1 MFAGRLRRGFRAGL
15 AVCGGKFVGRKWLVV
30 TSFREGAALAES
42 LSVAH
47 GFAFVVNTFAAL
59 SAADAGG
66 LVARHLARVN
76 RDRDPLFAEEVLVRK
91 FSIGKHLLLILI
103 FNIRIEVAR
112 ALLGGLECGYAD
124 SFVDRGVALRR
135 KRRSKVDEGCSH
147 LAPVAKFDGAL
158 AEAAAGDDAD
168 SVGGAAVDL
177 DKSDET
183 LAIDTFGVVDAKAFA
198 AEHGH
203 AHSENLASAEM
214 AVGNFGFAEEGVER
228 LHNLMILLMDKS
240 VDFMHCARLRGG
252 GTIRGPRCPMSEFAT
267 TISMVLKQKTGP
279 VASIAPDASVY
290 QAVEMMADRKV
301 GALLV
306 MEQQTLLGIISERD
320 YARKVILQGR
330 LSKETHVSEIMSS
343 PVISVS
349 PKHTVGE
356 CMHIITNNRIRHLPV
371 LEGNTVVGVVSIGDL
386 VNSVINE
393 QEMTIRHLEAYISGA
408 ATT

>member
-1 MFAGRLRRGFRAGL
+1 
-15 AVCGGKFVGRKWLVV
+15 
-30 TSFREGAALAES
+30 
-42 LSVAH
+42 
-47 GFAFVVNTFAAL
+47 
-59 SAADAGG
+59 
-66 LVARHLARVN
+66 
-76 RDRDPLFAEEVLVRK
+76 
-91 FSIGKHLLLILI
+91 
-103 FNIRIEVAR
+103 
-112 ALLGGLECGYAD
+112 
-124 SFVDRGVALRR
+124 
-135 KRRSKVDEGCSH
+135 
-147 LAPVAKFDGAL
+147 
-158 AEAAAGDDAD
+158 
-168 SVGGAAVDL
+168 
-177 DKSDET
+177 
-183 LAIDTFGVVDAKAFA
+183 
-198 AEHGH
+198 
-203 AHSENLASAEM
+203 
-214 AVGNFGFAEEGVER
+214 
-228 LHNLMILLMDKS
+228 
-240 VDFMHCARLRGG
+240 
-252 GTIRGPRCPMSEFAT
+252 MSEFAT

-290 QAVEMMADRKV
+290 QAVEMMAERKV